1 MHDNAIDHPNLQDA
15 LDFILDHFQEPLFPR
30 KIMTK
35 RLGYQVEVFDKQEAL
50 EYFKVQTMEIVES
63 MLIHPLRNT
72 RVSIEHR

>member
-63 MLIHPLRNT
+63 MLIHPLQNT
-72 RVSIEHR
+72 MASIEHR